1 MAIITTAFVWLVS
14 IADAIIYAV
23 ISFFGIIIV
32 VIAFAMADGD
42 DYWAEGGMPLPGESK
57 IESTE

>member
-1 MAIITTAFVWLVS
+1 MSVIINFFAWLVS

-23 ISFFGIIIV
+23 ISFFGIIIIL
-32 VIAFAMADGD
+32 IAFAFADGD

>member
-1 MAIITTAFVWLVS
+1 MHISVLIFQWLVA

-23 ISFFGIIIV
+23 ISFFGVIIV
-32 VIAFAMADGD
+32 ILAFAMADGD

-57 IESTE
+57 IESTD